1 MSAMEFIDILILA
14 VALAMDCFTV
24 SVVSGCVLKRWEGGV
39 IVWMSFLFGLFQ
51 AAMPLLGWM
60 ATSRFAGYIESF
72 DHWVAFA
79 LLLFLGVKMIMESAK
94 EEEARLFNPHRLAVQ
109 LTLALAT
116 SIDALAVGISMAVMG
131 YHTLQSLAFPLA
143 VIGGVSMAFGLLG
156 HLLGIRFG
164 QTVSRKLRPEL
175 VGGLLLILIGVK
187 VLLSHLLA

>member
-1 MSAMEFIDILILA
+1 MGFTDIFLLA

-24 SVVSGCVLKRWEGGV
+24 SMVSGCVLKRWEGAL
-39 IVWMSFLFGLFQ
+39 ILWISFLFGLFQ
-51 AAMPLLGWM
+51 AAMPLLGWA
-60 ATSRFAGYIESF
+60 ATSCFADYIESF

-79 LLLFLGVKMIMESAK
+79 LLLFLGVKMILESAK
-94 EEEARLFNPHRLAVQ
+94 EESARLFNPHRLAVQ

-131 YHTLQSLAFPLA
+131 YGTIASLAFPLS
-143 VIGGVSMAFGLLG
+143 VIGAVSLAFGILG

-164 QTVSRKLRPEL
+164 RVVSRRLRPEL
-175 VGGLLLILIGVK
+175 LGGLLLIFIGVK